1 MMPAQDLPGSQ
12 TPGQRVFWKEE
23 REDEAIYSVSLKK
36 VRYHSS
42 DKLLPIP
49 DEDEQPIS
57 HLQWETMK
65 IRTIKVGSLTK
76 LVEHLA
82 PPIAS
87 FDEVDPGYIM
97 AFMTT
102 YRTFSKMTEV
112 VDLLF
117 ERYQIFMENA
127 SQEKE
132 EVADKVL
139 RGIASVFHVWLEHF
153 PSDFDEPG
161 YTTLLKIQNFV
172 VSEMKASHGEE
183 LAKKIQQRLDKFRI
197 TPFED
202 EDIDIITCPLPVSPK
217 FGFQDDMCS
226 IPEENESCLDFLTLP
241 PNECAEQLTMMDAKL
256 FKKVIAW
263 HCLGCVWGK
272 NKKEGR
278 AATVKATVD
287 QFNAVSLRVISTIL
301 TCTESKTSGPN
312 MRGKYITRWI
322 NVAQEC
328 RDLKNFSSLKAILS
342 GLQSASIHRLKKSWS
357 HVSRDVHNLFLE
369 LSNIFSEDS
378 NQQSSRELLM
388 KEGTAKWAQPES
400 SPTKKLPNM
409 KKRKSRFTDLGIIQ
423 GTVPYLG
430 TFLTDLMMLDA
441 AHQDFTE
448 DGLINFEKRRKEFEV
463 IAQIKLLQE
472 AAKNYIIVQD
482 EKFRRWFDNIKTFTE
497 SESYH
502 WSCKVERVELKYTKK
517 KKDTKIR
524 RMLSE
529 PDISKLSLMTPIS
542 AQSLSPPPADK
553 QCKSNENSPVMARHK
568 RNNSGSSSSSTS
580 SGVSSGSETSTAPKA
595 PSFSLPRTQFG
606 GLPIGCRSPR
616 LRKARTGVSRR
627 SLPERPSL
635 LQTLPPESPSN
646 RSAHAGCIIRVSI
659 DGLEDTKSGAGVI
672 YRGIWLSDDE
682 RTPAVIRSCLEKREM
697 KADPSEYF
705 LVQVLDNGGE
715 LVIPDNAN
723 VYYALNSNMESLLF
737 KLKKKEHEKPS

>member
-12 TPGQRVFWKEE
+12 TPGQRVFWREE

-36 VRYHSS
+36 VRYRSS
-42 DKLLPIP
+42 DKFLPSP
-49 DEDEQPIS
+49 DEDEQPVS
-57 HLQWETMK
+57 HLQWEMMK
-65 IRTIKVGSLTK
+65 IRTIKAGSLTK

-102 YRTFSKMTEV
+102 YRTFSTMTEI

-117 ERYQIFMENA
+117 ERYRLFVENA
-127 SQEKE
+127 AQEKE
-132 EVADKVL
+132 EVVDKVL

-153 PSDFDEPG
+153 PSDFDEPD
-161 YTTLLKIQNFV
+161 YTTLLKIQSFV
-172 VSEMKASHGEE
+172 TSEMRASHGEE

-202 EDIDIITCPLPVSPK
+202 EDIEIITCPLPVSPK

-226 IPEENESCLDFLTLP
+226 IPEETESCLDFLTQP
-241 PNECAEQLTMMDAKL
+241 TNECAEQLTVMDAKL

-312 MRGKYITRWI
+312 MRGKYISQWI

-400 SPTKKLPNM
+400 SPTKKLPNI
-409 KKRKSRFTDLGIIQ
+409 KKRKSRFMDLVSVSM
-423 GTVPYLG
+423 TVLH
-430 TFLTDLMMLDA
+430 TF
-441 AHQDFTE
+441 
-448 DGLINFEKRRKEFEV
+448 
-463 IAQIKLLQE
+463 
-472 AAKNYIIVQD
+472 
-482 EKFRRWFDNIKTFTE
+482 
-497 SESYH
+497 
-502 WSCKVERVELKYTKK
+502 
-517 KKDTKIR
+517 
-524 RMLSE
+524 
-529 PDISKLSLMTPIS
+529 
-542 AQSLSPPPADK
+542 
-553 QCKSNENSPVMARHK
+553 
-568 RNNSGSSSSSTS
+568 
-580 SGVSSGSETSTAPKA
+580 
-595 PSFSLPRTQFG
+595 SFS
-606 GLPIGCRSPR
+606 
-616 LRKARTGVSRR
+616 
-627 SLPERPSL
+627 
-635 LQTLPPESPSN
+635 
-646 RSAHAGCIIRVSI
+646 
-659 DGLEDTKSGAGVI
+659 
-672 YRGIWLSDDE
+672 
-682 RTPAVIRSCLEKREM
+682 
-697 KADPSEYF
+697 
-705 LVQVLDNGGE
+705 
-715 LVIPDNAN
+715 
-723 VYYALNSNMESLLF
+723 
-737 KLKKKEHEKPS
+737 